1 MAWPILARDRSR
13 FNTLSWGWLLWLS
26 RRKDHMTDQVSIF
39 TLASIGVAGGVL
51 SGLFGI
57 GGGVVIMPALIY
69 LAGFDQHRATGT
81 SLAILLPPIGL
92 GAAIEYYRHDAV
104 DIRAA
109 AIVAVCVF
117 LTAWLSSLVA
127 NRISGTHLRL
137 AFGIFVIIIGLSLV
151 GDAARKLEWF

>member
-1 MAWPILARDRSR
+1 
-13 FNTLSWGWLLWLS
+13 
-26 RRKDHMTDQVSIF
+26 MTGQASFLV
-39 TLASIGVAGGVL
+39 LASIGAVAGLL

-104 DIRAA
+104 DVRAA
-109 AIVAVCVF
+109 AIVAVAVF

-127 NRISGTHLRL
+127 NRIPSTYLRF
-137 AFGIFVIIIGLSLV
+137 AFGIFVIVIGLSLV
-151 GDAARKLEWF
+151 ADSARKLEWF

>member
-1 MAWPILARDRSR
+1 
-13 FNTLSWGWLLWLS
+13 
-26 RRKDHMTDQVSIF
+26 MTDQVSTF
-39 TLASIGVAGGVL
+39 TLAGIGVAAGLL
-51 SGLFGI
+51 SGMFGI

-92 GAAIEYYRHDAV
+92 GAAIEYYRHGAV
-104 DIRAA
+104 DVRAA

-117 LTAWLSSLVA
+117 LTAWLSAHVA
-127 NRISGTHLRL
+127 TRLSGAYLRL
-137 AFGIFVIIIGLSLV
+137 AFGIFVIIIGITLV

>member
-1 MAWPILARDRSR
+1 
-13 FNTLSWGWLLWLS
+13 
-26 RRKDHMTDQVSIF
+26 MTDQVSMFIF
-39 TLASIGVAGGVL
+39 AGIGVAAGLL

-57 GGGVVIMPALIY
+57 GGGIVIMPALIY

-92 GAAIEYYRHDAV
+92 GAAIEYYRHGAV

-117 LTAWLSSLVA
+117 LSAWLSSIVA
-127 NRISGTHLRL
+127 TRISATYLRL
-137 AFGIFVIIIGLSLV
+137 AFGIFVIIVGVSLV
-151 GDAARKLEWF
+151 GEAARKLGWF

>member
-1 MAWPILARDRSR
+1 MGTSSVLVLA
-13 FNTLSWGWLLWLS
+13 L
-26 RRKDHMTDQVSIF
+26 
-39 TLASIGVAGGVL
+39 IGIAAGLL

-92 GAAIEYYRHDAV
+92 GAAIEYYRHGAV

-109 AIVAVCVF
+109 LIVAVAIF
-117 LTAWLSSLVA
+117 FAAWLSAMIA
-127 NRISGTHLRL
+127 NRIPASYLRL
-137 AFGIFVIIIGLSLV
+137 AFGVFVIVVGLTLV
-151 GDAARKLEWF
+151 FDAARQLGWR